1 MRELLIKNGLKVTPQ
16 RIAVLDAL
24 YSLNNHPTVE
34 RIIDFI
40 RKNHPN
46 IAVGTV
52 YKALETFEIKGLV
65 KRVKTD
71 KDVVRYDIETNN
83 HHHIYCNECNYIE
96 NYYDD
101 ELDSLLQSYF
111 SSKNI
116 PNLTIKEINLQ
127 IVGSYTNH
135 KRNKI

>member
-52 YKALETFEIKGLV
+52 YKALETFEIKGIV
-65 KRVKTD
+65 KKG
-71 KDVVRYDIETNN
+71 
-83 HHHIYCNECNYIE
+83 
-96 NYYDD
+96 
-101 ELDSLLQSYF
+101 
-111 SSKNI
+111 KN
-116 PNLTIKEINLQ
+116 
-127 IVGSYTNH
+127 
-135 KRNKI
+135 R